1 MGKKKVVSSHNK
13 CTVGLLWN
21 MNSAG
26 EEKCSRHSQWS
37 VNVPSNPP
45 TISVSLS
52 LISGNQH
59 VHYGHCHPWVA
70 SRCFAYELTCLES
83 AKI

>member
-1 MGKKKVVSSHNK
+1 MGKMKVVSSHNK

-26 EEKCSRHSQWS
+26 EEKCSRHSQCS
-37 VNVPSNPP
+37 VNVPSNPR

-59 VHYGHCHPWVA
+59 VQYGHYHPWVA
-70 SRCFAYELTCLES
+70 SRCFACELTWLQS